1 MEGMAMEEGW
11 TGNDGFERDFL
22 CEMLEI
28 GVGEGGLAFGLEL
41 AVDGYVGILVET
53 GVWLEAGFGLGTAFE
68 DRIIMVQETR
78 APLEC
83 SKGVVMLEC
92 MSLALGFFDEFTVGY
107 AGCGPVFRE
116 MVGIEFEESG
126 AETRGAYDDAFFA
139 GLAFF
144 DHIHGAPEH
153 VDARIGT
160 EIAHAF
166 GVRSGSRR

>member
-1 MEGMAMEEGW
+1 
-11 TGNDGFERDFL
+11 
-22 CEMLEI
+22 MLEI
-28 GVGEGGLAFGLEL
+28 GVGESGFFLGGLEFCLEL
-41 AVDGYVGILVET
+41 AVDSHVGILVET
-53 GVWLEAGFGLGTAFE
+53 GVGFEAGFGLGTAFE

-126 AETRGAYDDAFFA
+126 AETRGAYDNAFFA
-139 GLAFF
+139 GLSFF
-144 DHIHGAPEH
+144 DHIHGTP
-153 VDARIGT
+153 
-160 EIAHAF
+160 
-166 GVRSGSRR
+166 